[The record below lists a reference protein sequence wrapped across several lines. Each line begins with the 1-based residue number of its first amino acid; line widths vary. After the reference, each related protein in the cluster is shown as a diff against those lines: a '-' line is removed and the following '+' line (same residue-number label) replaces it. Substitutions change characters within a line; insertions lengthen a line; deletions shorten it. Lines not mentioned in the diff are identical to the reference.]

1 MMEKLQK
8 NPAAI
13 HQLMHSQD
21 GQALM
26 RILNGTDGGASL
38 QKAVMQAAGGNTA
51 QITQMLQQVMQSPE
65 GVALVSRISQTL
77 QK

>member
-13 HQLMHSQD
+13 QQLMHSQD

-26 RILNGTDGGASL
+26 RMLNGADGGASL

-65 GVALVSRISQTL
+65 GAALVSRINQTL